1 MTRRCGPGSH
11 DVPDHEAEYLGG
23 SEGISGPG
31 TGRWACHQH
40 VRDLGLV
47 PAAASAWIGRQ
58 DAAPIRP
65 GRSA

>member
-1 MTRRCGPGSH
+1 MTRHCEPGRH
-11 DVPDHEAEYLGG
+11 DVPDHEAQHLGDD
-23 SEGISGPG
+23 E
-31 TGRWACHQH
+31 WACHQH